1 MTPEEFTQ
9 VIVELNQL
17 DYNAQ
22 DQRDRALQI
31 LQQLTALG
39 QVPEEVANAAA
50 QAWRRLEAGGGVAVQ
65 TPRDFRKR
73 SEYLFGLFDVMPM
86 AVALSPLDMMDT
98 ARGKRYMEALFT
110 AAQTG
115 DPAALRQVSAI
126 LGEDSAVPQETR
138 DEIDG
143 AIEVVIEQEDS
154 GVSPMSPQATGRP
167 QSAEAAADGPQAIP
181 VEGGLPPGL
190 DFDAF
195 AGMLTASGGVPFYG
209 VPEQTLDEEGRVVPW
224 AAIVGDEE
232 VAPRYPMGWS
242 KQPERFGLTNEE
254 SIARAQILMEES
266 GMLQPGQYTL
276 GVWDV
281 ATAGRSPQE
290 GWQRVLAYANV
301 TGTDW
306 EASFSRLYDAGVD
319 AASRGMQL
327 ELDRLAR
334 APMFE
339 DPERLRDRTRRFLRS
354 MGRAESQITDE
365 ELESIMQ
372 MAVTGAQQSRMA
384 QLTEGIELQGQL
396 GMRGDQAVS
405 ALGAGDMPAPPPSM
419 PEMDPIAHF
428 DSALRDVL
436 GREIQSREAQE
447 EARVGAPRLARSA
460 GMIGSAR

>member
-1 MTPEEFTQ
+1 VTPEEFTQ

-17 DYNAQ
+17 DYNVQ
-22 DQRDRALQI
+22 DQRNRALQI
-31 LQQLTALG
+31 LQQLTG
-39 QVPEEVANAAA
+39 IGEVPSEVANAAA
-50 QAWRRLEAGGGVAVQ
+50 QAWRRLEAGGGVAEQ

-73 SEYLFGLFDVMPM
+73 SEYLFGLFDVVPM
-86 AVALSPLDMMDT
+86 SVALTPLDMMDT
-98 ARGKRYMEALFT
+98 GRGKRYMEALFT

-115 DPAALRQVSAI
+115 DPAALRRVTAI
-126 LGEDSAVPQETR
+126 LEEDDAVPRDTR
-138 DEIDG
+138 NKIEG
-143 AIEVVIEQEDS
+143 AIEVVIEQEDG
-154 GVSPMSPQATGRP
+154 GVPPADAARTPMGAGQ
-167 QSAEAAADGPQAIP
+167 
-181 VEGGLPPGL
+181 EGALPPGL

-195 AGMLTASGGVPFYG
+195 AGMLQASGGVPFYG
-209 VPEQTLDEEGRVVPW
+209 VPEQTLDDEGRVVPW

-254 SIARAQILMEES
+254 SIARAQILMEEA

-276 GVWDV
+276 GVWDPM
-281 ATAGRSPQE
+281 TAGRSPLE
-290 GWQRVLAYANV
+290 GWQRVLSFANV

-306 EASFSRLYDAGVD
+306 EAAFGRLYDAGVD

-327 ELDRLAR
+327 ELERLAR

-339 DPERLRDRTRRFLRS
+339 DPERLRDRTRRFMRS
-354 MGRAESQITDE
+354 MGRQESQITDE

-372 MAVTGAQQSRMA
+372 MAVTGAQQSRMQ
-384 QLTEGIELQGQL
+384 QLTAGVERQAEL
-396 GMRGDQAVS
+396 GMRGDIAVG
-405 ALGAGDMPAPPPSM
+405 ALQGGDMPVGPLVQ

-428 DSALRDVL
+428 DSALRNVL
-436 GREIQSREAQE
+436 GREIESREAQE